1 MKRAFKLT
9 LRTRKR
15 TDKVFDPE
23 LGPGVLAFRE
33 LEVDLPEGYSPAMA
47 ARWLLDA
54 QEDFLRDCVE
64 VVAEE
69 IG

>member
-1 MKRAFKLT
+1 MKRTFRLT

-15 TDKVFDPE
+15 TRRVFARG
-23 LGPGVLAFRE
+23 LGPGELAVRE
-33 LEVDLPEGYSPAMA
+33 LEVDLRDSSPIMA

-69 IG
+69 VR